1 MRIWISHFLFAFLTK
16 PWSLQIGH
24 CQDNFT
30 ENLFLCYNAAPW
42 YYPPWYHNHQPPT
55 ALSLIWKALKPWWR
69 KKTLKLRLLQLKATH
84 PSDATQPNSSQLM
97 QRTKPTQVSHA
108 IHAPHHNSGKFAL
121 FFICN
126 LSWTMM
132 VQPRGVLI
140 GPFDPPW
147 LWKDPFAAGT
157 GGRGIKRYNTWAVP
171 VNIEKGGSREHH
183 VPLNSS
189 SEIYRNIKKGGSR
202 ERVCPNG

>member
-1 MRIWISHFLFAFLTK
+1 MRHHDIIHHGTTTTNLQQHFHSFGNH
-16 PWSLQIGH
+16 WSLGGG
-24 CQDNFT
+24 
-30 ENLFLCYNAAPW
+30 
-42 YYPPWYHNHQPPT
+42 
-55 ALSLIWKALKPWWR
+55 

-84 PSDATQPNSSQLM
+84 PSDATQHNSSKLM

-108 IHAPHHNSGKFAL
+108 IHPTHHNSGKFAL

-126 LSWTMM
+126 LSWMMM

-147 LWKDPFAAGT
+147 LWKDPFAAGR

-171 VNIEKGGSREHH
+171 VNIEKGGSREHY
-183 VPLNSS
+183 VALNSS
-189 SEIYRNIKKGGSR
+189 SEIYRNIEKGGSR